1 MHSIIGDIADA
12 EYTDIAVHS
21 LTCLAA
27 TGTHMPYGITQCY
40 LPPGRGDIPAFT
52 TAEDGSR
59 LSDPG
64 GMQGWVDLVGL
75 LHTEMVYPPKD
86 GHPSQY

>member
-1 MHSIIGDIADA
+1 MHSVIGDIADA

-21 LTCLAA
+21 LTFLTA

-52 TAEDGSR
+52 TAEAGTR
-59 LSDPG
+59 LRDPG
-64 GMQGWVDLVGL
+64 GMQG
-75 LHTEMVYPPKD
+75 
-86 GHPSQY
+86 